1 MSKKLLLAM
10 TGLLL
15 TLNTASAY
23 AASLAKGLKA
33 FEAKDYSTAM
43 NELKPLIND
52 NNLDAMNI
60 VGQMYEFGLG
70 VEADEKAAVKLY
82 NRCSAQ
88 GHLDCVNSLRA
99 YKNKGYKVELK
110 TVEPAAESGDAIA
123 QNRLG
128 EMYEF
133 GYGVKRDATEAFQW
147 YTLAADQGLV
157 VAQHNLGRAYNFGT
171 GVKQDF
177 SMAEKWYRKAA
188 EQGHM
193 DAMFFLGALY
203 SNNHGAEDD
212 QQTNIIAY
220 AWLQNAL
227 ELGNQ
232 TATAIQSRIVMKL
245 SDTELEQAK
254 ALAAEYKNKFVVPFK

>member
-15 TLNTASAY
+15 TLNTASA
-23 AASLAKGLKA
+23 ASLSKGMKA

-43 NELKPLIND
+43 SELKPLISD
-52 NNLDAMNI
+52 NNLDAMNL

-70 VEADEKAAVKLY
+70 VDANEAEAVKLY
-82 NRCSAQ
+82 DRCSAQ

-99 YKNKGYKVELK
+99 YKDKGYKVELK
-110 TVEPAAESGDAIA
+110 TIQPAAEDGDATA

-133 GYGVKRDATEAFQW
+133 GYGVKRNASQAIQW
-147 YTLAADQGLV
+147 YQLAADQGLV
-157 VAQHNLGRAYNFGT
+157 AAQYNLGRAYNFGT
-171 GVKQDF
+171 GVQQDF
-177 SMAEKWYRKAA
+177 TQAEKWYRNAA
-188 EQGHM
+188 EQGYM

-203 SNNHGAEDD
+203 SNDHGGDEN
-212 QQTNIIAY
+212 QQTNITAY

-227 ELGNQ
+227 ELGNR

-245 SDTELEQAK
+245 SPSELEQAK
-254 ALAAEYKNKFVVPFK
+254 SLAAEYKEKFVIPFK

>member
-15 TLNTASAY
+15 TLNTASA
-23 AASLAKGLKA
+23 ASLSKGMQA
-33 FEAKDYSTAM
+33 FEAKDYNTAM
-43 NELKPLIND
+43 SELKPLVSD
-52 NNLDAMNI
+52 NNLDAMNL
-60 VGQMYEFGLG
+60 VGQMYELGLG
-70 VEADEKAAVKLY
+70 VEADEQQAVKLY

-88 GHLDCVNSLRA
+88 GHLGCVNSFRA

-110 TVEPAAESGDAIA
+110 SVQPAAENGDANA

-133 GYGVKRDATEAFQW
+133 GYGVTRDAAQAIQW
-147 YTLAADQGLV
+147 YQLAADQGFV
-157 VAQHNLGRAYNFGT
+157 AAQHNLGRAYNFGT
-171 GVKQDF
+171 GIQQDF
-177 SMAEKWYRKAA
+177 ALAEKWYLKAA

-193 DAMFFLGALY
+193 EAMFFLGTLY
-203 SNNHGAEDD
+203 SNNHGGDEK
-212 QQTNIIAY
+212 QQTNITAY

-227 ELGNQ
+227 ELGNR

-245 SDTELEQAK
+245 SANELEEAK
-254 ALAAEYKNKFVVPFK
+254 MLAAEYKEKFVTPFQ

>member
-23 AASLAKGLKA
+23 AASLAKGMKA

-43 NELKPLIND
+43 SELKPLISD
-52 NNLDAMNI
+52 NNLDAMNL

-70 VEADEKAAVKLY
+70 IDVNEAEAVKLY
-82 NRCSAQ
+82 DRCSAQ

-99 YKNKGYKVELK
+99 YKDKGYKVELK
-110 TVEPAAESGDAIA
+110 TVQPAADGGDATA

-133 GYGVKRDATEAFQW
+133 GYGVKRDAAQAIQW
-147 YTLAADQGLV
+147 YQLAADQGLV
-157 VAQHNLGRAYNFGT
+157 AAQYNLGRAYNFGT
-171 GVKQDF
+171 GVQQDF
-177 SMAEKWYRKAA
+177 ALAEKWYRNAA
-188 EQGHM
+188 EQGYM

-203 SNNHGAEDD
+203 SNDHGGDEN
-212 QQTNIIAY
+212 QQTNITAY

-245 SDTELEQAK
+245 SPSELEQAK
-254 ALAAEYKNKFVVPFK
+254 SLATEYKEKFVTPFK

>member
-23 AASLAKGLKA
+23 AASLAKGMKA

-43 NELKPLIND
+43 NELKPLVSE
-52 NNLDAMNI
+52 NNLDAMNL

-70 VEADEKAAVKLY
+70 VDANEQEAVKLY
-82 NRCSAQ
+82 NRCSNQ
-88 GHLDCVNSLRA
+88 GHLECVNSLRA
-99 YKNKGYKVELK
+99 YKDKGYKVELK
-110 TVEPAAESGDAIA
+110 TVQPNAEAGDATA

-133 GYGVKRDATEAFQW
+133 GYGLNRDASQAIKW
-147 YTLAADQGLV
+147 YQLAADQGLV
-157 VAQHNLGRAYNFGT
+157 AAQYNLGRAYNFGT
-171 GVKQDF
+171 GVQQDF
-177 SMAEKWYRKAA
+177 ALAEKWYRKAA
-188 EQGHM
+188 EQGYM

-203 SNNHGAEDD
+203 SNDHGADAN

-227 ELGNQ
+227 ELGNR

-245 SDTELEQAK
+245 SDTELAEAK
-254 ALAAEYKNKFVVPFK
+254 TLATEYKEKFVTPFK